1 MSANSVTRL
10 ILESERNAEN
20 GARQNNTSV
29 KVKYS
34 QTNRNK
40 KKHKKISKSNVHQ
53 K

>member
-1 MSANSVTRL
+1 MSANTVTRL

-34 QTNRNK
+34 QTNK
-40 KKHKKISKSNVHQ
+40 TKKHTQ
-53 K
+53 KDQ